1 MAKLPSRADRIPAAG
16 EIVTSQ
22 RKLKK
27 RAEALGMTGVELK
40 LVEMLDEV
48 LTDMRWMQI
57 LAYSNQYLLSH
68 KLDLDQTER
77 DQVLEAATRAVDKD
91 QKFHEWRQ
99 RLGRLKSELS
109 NIQRKVDHARADT
122 GQDSS
127 DEREATDGL

>member
-27 RAEALGMTGVELK
+27 RAEALGVTGPELQ
-40 LVEMLDEV
+40 LAELLHEV
-48 LTDMRWMQI
+48 LDDLRWMQI

-68 KLDLDQTER
+68 KLDLDQEER
-77 DQVLEAATRAVDKD
+77 DQILEAATRAVDKD

-122 GQDSS
+122 GQD
-127 DEREATDGL
+127 EREATDGL